1 MDNVTPVDSAWVKTQ
16 LDNLATRIALVFA
29 KNKNLP
35 TKLGDLTNDE
45 GFITSAVENLSN
57 YYTKSQT
64 YTKDE
69 IASLVASISTMTL
82 EPVEALPTENISTTT
97 IYLVPKESLN
107 SDNAFTEYV
116 YISGKW
122 EKIGETD
129 INLSGYVTSDQLSSD
144 LENYVSKDDFETEN
158 IDFSEYF
165 TDGDGE

>member
-1 MDNVTPVDSAWVKTQ
+1 MEKERPVDSAWVKTQ
-16 LDNLATRIALVFA
+16 IDNLTTRIALVFA
-29 KNKNLP
+29 KNKDLP
-35 TKLGDLTNDE
+35 TKVGDLTNDE

-69 IASLVASISTMTL
+69 VASLIASISTMTI
-82 EPVEALPTENISTTT
+82 EPVETLPTENISTTT

-107 SDNAFTEYV
+107 SDNVFSEYV
-116 YISGKW
+116 YINGKW

-129 INLSGYVTSDQLSSD
+129 INLSGYVTNEQLSSD
-144 LENYVSKDDFETEN
+144 LENYISKDDFETEN